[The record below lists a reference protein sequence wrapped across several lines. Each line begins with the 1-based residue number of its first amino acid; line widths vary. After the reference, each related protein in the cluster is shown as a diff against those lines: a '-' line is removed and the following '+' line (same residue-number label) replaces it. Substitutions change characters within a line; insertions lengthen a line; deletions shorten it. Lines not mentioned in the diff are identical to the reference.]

1 MIISYLMANSSKA
14 ESKFKNWINNL
25 QERRRV
31 VVLDEESFEEKRN
44 FTTSKFS
51 IFILFIF
58 GIIVFSTIIF
68 LLISYTSLKTFI
80 SGYPNPTTQKELI
93 DKNIKLDQKLNE
105 LVIKT
110 AKEEQYLNNIQKI
123 LNGGVP
129 NNRDTLI
136 KVFKSQNINN
146 DQVISKSEKTIR
158 EKVNNREKYEIDVI
172 SGGAL
177 TKDVL
182 PELLLFPP
190 ITGEITNK
198 MNISSGHFGVDVIA
212 PKNEAVVA
220 ILRGTIVYQNWSPND
235 GHVVHIQHKNNLL
248 SIYKHNSEV
257 LKKIGDYVDAGE
269 PISIVGNSGEHSS
282 GPHLHFEL
290 WHNGYPIDPEKFIN
304 FQ

>member
-1 MIISYLMANSSKA
+1 MTNSQPSK
-14 ESKFKNWINNL
+14 SRFKSWINNL
-25 QERRRV
+25 QETRRI
-31 VVLDEESFEEKRN
+31 VVLDEGSFEEKRN

-51 IFILFIF
+51 IIVIILFS
-58 GIIVFSTIIF
+58 IIVFGILF
-68 LLISYTSLKTFI
+68 FFLISATSLKTFI
-80 SGYPNPTTQKELI
+80 SGYPNPTLQKELI
-93 DKNIKLDQKLNE
+93 DKNIKLDQKLSD
-105 LVIKT
+105 LIDKT
-110 AKEEQYLNNIQKI
+110 SKEEQYLNNIQKI
-123 LNGGVP
+123 LNGGIP
-129 NNRDTLI
+129 NNRDTVF
-136 KVFKSQNINN
+136 KVFKSQKINN
-146 DQVISKSEKTIR
+146 NQKLSASEKTIR
-158 EKVNNREKYEIDVI
+158 EKVSNREKYDIDVI
-172 SGGAL
+172 PGGAL

-190 ITGEITNK
+190 IIGEITNK

-220 ILRGTIVYQNWSPND
+220 ILKGTIVYQNWSPTD

-269 PISIVGNSGEHSS
+269 PVSIVGNSGEHST

-290 WHNGYPIDPEKFIN
+290 WHNGYPINPEKFIN